1 MLALLCEEET
11 LLPGESGIL
20 QLCVILPD
28 CLEGEGVGAVGEVE
42 GELAALAVGE
52 VVGDGGGSGGGG
64 GLCGGAEEVAEGGD
78 EGGRRTGGE

>member
-52 VVGDGGGSGGGG
+52 VVGDGRGG
-64 GLCGGAEEVAEGGD
+64 GLGLLGGAEAVAEGGG
-78 EGGRRTGGE
+78 EGGRRTGGEE